1 MDPTTRAAQT
11 SKLVPPRAAA
21 TSAGQTSFESFAIG
35 YVPGNNSSTLRPA
48 TLAK

>member
-1 MDPTTRAAQT
+1 MDPTSRAAQT

-21 TSAGQTSFESFAIG
+21 SSAGQTSYESFAIG
-35 YVPGNNSSTLRPA
+35 YVLGNNSPTLRPV